1 MDCYLEFGL
10 DVKIDDTPHTHTRRV
25 WESSLT
31 YIIGISGKSR
41 FEMAWDCKERRRLAW
56 VFIVVGGWD
65 RVRIP
70 AQVPCSLNLLLASK
84 EEYWGFLLVCPDVGD
99 NGKRE
104 GWGLTAFNSET
115 SKNEVRLLIIVPWSL
130 SFMTLKFLKSTVH
143 LVCRILLSLDSS
155 NISSLDSDYTFL
167 VLYIS

>member
-1 MDCYLEFGL
+1 MRKFINLHNWDLWEEQVWNGL
-10 DVKIDDTPHTHTRRV
+10 RRQRKEETGLSFYCGWGV
-25 WESSLT
+25 GQGKNSSTSSLQFESPS
-31 YIIGISGKSR
+31 GIKG
-41 FEMAWDCKERRRLAW
+41 
-56 VFIVVGGWD
+56 
-65 RVRIP
+65 
-70 AQVPCSLNLLLASK
+70 
-84 EEYWGFLLVCPDVGD
+84 GFLLVCPDVGD

-143 LVCRILLSLDSS
+143 LVCRIFLSLDSS

>member
-1 MDCYLEFGL
+1 MRKFINLHNWDLWEEQVWNGL
-10 DVKIDDTPHTHTRRV
+10 RQRKEETGLSFYCGWGVGQGKN
-25 WESSLT
+25 SST
-31 YIIGISGKSR
+31 SS
-41 FEMAWDCKERRRLAW
+41 
-56 VFIVVGGWD
+56 
-65 RVRIP
+65 
-70 AQVPCSLNLLLASK
+70 CSLNLLLASK